1 MQKPHDDS
9 KACLTAFVQ
18 HSTLTVVI
26 EMSLANWLVAGM
38 IPGVDREPR
47 KKIAPNPEV
56 LLLLLYRWRDE
67 AIKAG
72 KEITRIAVA
81 YETGRDGFWL
91 ARWLRARGIDAHV
104 IHATSV
110 AVSRE
115 HRRAKTDRIDTA
127 MLQRGFLGWL
137 RGERGHCSMAIV
149 PTVAEEDG
157 RCPHRERETL
167 IKQRTSTA
175 NRLKSVL
182 IQFGV
187 RNFNPSLRKAPKK
200 LDSVRTPEGIPLP
213 SNAVAALQR
222 HMERFRI
229 INEQIKAIE
238 RTRLQRLQR
247 DPAEKFNAMVFLL
260 VRIIGLGVETAE
272 QLVREILSRNLRD
285 RKAVARY
292 AGLTGSPD
300 ESGSMRREKG
310 LSRSGNGRVR
320 NILIQLS
327 WRLLKFQ
334 PQSDLVLWFNNRTAN
349 AQGARKPMIVA
360 FARKLIIAIW
370 RYVNTGVVPEGFQLR
385 SAA

>member
-1 MQKPHDDS
+1 
-9 KACLTAFVQ
+9 
-18 HSTLTVVI
+18 
-26 EMSLANWLVAGM
+26 MSLASWLVAGM
-38 IPGVDREPR
+38 IPGVNREPL

-56 LLLLLYRWRDE
+56 LLQLLHRWRDE

-110 AVSRE
+110 AISRE

-127 MLQRGFLGWL
+127 MLRRGFLGWL
-137 RGERGHCSMAIV
+137 RGEPGHCSMAIV
-149 PTVAEEDG
+149 PTVEEEDAKH
-157 RCPHRERETL
+157 PHRERETL
-167 IKQRTSTA
+167 IKQRTSTV
-175 NRLKSVL
+175 NRMKSIL
-182 IQFGV
+182 IKFGV
-187 RNFNPSLRKAPKK
+187 RDFNPALRKAPAK
-200 LDSVRTPEGIPLP
+200 LASVRTPEGIPLP

-222 HMERFRI
+222 HMQRFSI
-229 INEQIKAIE
+229 IKEQIKAIE

-247 DPAEKFNAMVFLL
+247 DPTEKFNAMVFLL
-260 VRIIGLGVETAE
+260 VRIIGFGVETAQ
-272 QLVREILSRNLRD
+272 QLVHEMLSRSLRD

-300 ESGSMRREKG
+300 ESGSKRREKG
-310 LSRSGNGRVR
+310 LSRCGNRRVR

-334 PQSDLVLWFNNRTAN
+334 PKSDLVVWFKKRTAN
-349 AQGARKPMIVA
+349 ARGSRKPMIVA
-360 FARKLIIAIW
+360 FARKLIIALW
-370 RYVNTGVVPEGFQLR
+370 RYVNTGLVPEGFQLR

>member
-1 MQKPHDDS
+1 MQKPRDDS

-18 HSTLTVVI
+18 DNAIVI
-26 EMSLANWLVAGM
+26 VLELSLSSWLVAGM
-38 IPGVDREPR
+38 VPGLSREPL
-47 KKIAPNPEV
+47 KKIAPDPEV
-56 LLLLLYRWRDE
+56 LLRLLHRWRDE
-67 AIKAG
+67 AVKAG

-175 NRLKSVL
+175 NRMKSVL

-334 PQSDLVLWFNNRTAN
+334 PQSDLVLWFKNRTAN
-349 AQGARKPMIVA
+349 AQGSRKPMIVA